1 LFVISIPTNL
11 GLYLAKQTPAVELLK
26 KLTVLEAGYTM
37 AGFARPIRKGHL
49 RPETNP
55 SGRKDSG
62 AKNGT
67 VLKLLPSRRS
77 RLDDRRK
84 SWSVCSHLSHPDR
97 LLDYYMGSG
106 SIMVLLGKCFCHEC
120 YEMVLSRRDLKEFMA
135 SCQHMTDQMFQENFI
150 DPLIQINREVFRTKR
165 KLTGEDTTQW
175 TWIGC
180 PHVSKEGQL
189 ESLYTGC
196 DPVFFYE
203 GFVTCNDCIEVVPTA
218 SLYLQTLLE
227 CEAMTDDQLQDRVID
242 QLYPINRTTMEA
254 VRHYKR

>member
-1 LFVISIPTNL
+1 
-11 GLYLAKQTPAVELLK
+11 
-26 KLTVLEAGYTM
+26 M
-37 AGFARPIRKGHL
+37 AGFARPIRKEHL
-49 RPETNP
+49 RSEKNP
-55 SGRKDSG
+55 SGMKSSG

-67 VLKLLPSRRS
+67 VLRLVPSRRS

-84 SWSVCSHLSHPDR
+84 SWSVCSHLTHPES
-97 LLDYYMGSG
+97 LLDYYMSSG

-120 YEMVLSRRDLKEFMA
+120 YEMVLSRRDLKEFMD
-135 SCQHMTDQMFQENFI
+135 SCHHMTDRRFQEDFI
-150 DPLIQINREVFRTKR
+150 EPLFQINRRVFRAKR
-165 KLTGEDTTQW
+165 NLTIKDTSRW

-203 GFVTCNDCIEVVPTA
+203 GFVTCNDCVEVVPTA
-218 SLYLQTLLE
+218 SLYQQTLLE

-242 QLYPINRTTMEA
+242 RLYPVNRATMEA
-254 VRHYKR
+254 VRHYSR

>member
-1 LFVISIPTNL
+1 
-11 GLYLAKQTPAVELLK
+11 
-26 KLTVLEAGYTM
+26 
-37 AGFARPIRKGHL
+37 
-49 RPETNP
+49 
-55 SGRKDSG
+55 
-62 AKNGT
+62 
-67 VLKLLPSRRS
+67 
-77 RLDDRRK
+77 
-84 SWSVCSHLSHPDR
+84 
-97 LLDYYMGSG
+97 MGSG

-165 KLTGEDTTQW
+165 KLTGEDTTQC

>member
-1 LFVISIPTNL
+1 
-11 GLYLAKQTPAVELLK
+11 
-26 KLTVLEAGYTM
+26 M